1 MNPTHKKTTI
11 KRMPI
16 TDVTEA
22 FLIKLQY
29 VDIEE
34 ARDIYE
40 RLQDGN
46 TQHKDDAR
54 TPPGE
59 EKRDD

>member
-1 MNPTHKKTTI
+1 MKKTEI
-11 KRMPI
+11 KQMPI

-29 VDIEE
+29 IDIEE
-34 ARDIYE
+34 AKEIYQ

-54 TPPGE
+54 TPTRKE
-59 EKRDD
+59 EGDD